1 MSPDQVAELMRWM
14 LREAMILSAPVL
26 VVASVSSLALSLV
39 QTLTSVQDQTLAT
52 VPRLLIVSTVIL
64 AALPWFL
71 HRLIWFTVSLFSDFH
86 RYIG

>member
-14 LREAMILSAPVL
+14 LREALILCAPVL

-64 AALPWFL
+64 IALPWFL
-71 HRLIWFTVSLFSDFH
+71 HRLIWFTLSLFSDFH
-86 RYIG
+86 RFIG